1 METAK
6 RAHRPRHFRV
16 SALAAVLLLVLAA
29 LAVVACDDSGE
40 GGEIDIDGSS
50 TVYPISAAVAE
61 DFDAVAG
68 DVRVNVGFSGTG
80 GGFEGFC
87 AGETHIS
94 DASRPIT
101 QDEIDA
107 CAENGIDD
115 ILEIEVGLDALTVM
129 VHPDNDFVECLTIE
143 QLHEIFRTDG
153 ATNWSEVDASFP
165 DRSIA
170 LYFPGTDSGTFDYFV
185 ETVIKDVDETAF
197 HRGDGTASE
206 DDNVLAQ
213 GIGGDGDSIGYFG
226 FAYFQDAGQSLKA
239 VSIDGGEGCV
249 APSFESALDGSYPLS
264 RPLYIYTRELFLAE
278 HPMNPVLRF
287 VEFYLDNATVL
298 VAEVGYV
305 SLPADVLQA
314 QKDKIAPFLP

>member
-1 METAK
+1 MVAEEAQ
-6 RAHRPRHFRV
+6 RPRSTRL
-16 SALAAVLLLVLAA
+16 SGLEAVLLLAFAA

-40 GGEIDIDGSS
+40 GGEINIDGSS
-50 TVYPISAAVAE
+50 TVFPITAAVAE

-68 DVRVNVGFSGTG
+68 DVLVNVGFSGTG
-80 GGFEGFC
+80 GGFEAFC
-87 AGETHIS
+87 AGETDIN
-94 DASRPIT
+94 DASRPIR

-107 CAENGIDD
+107 CAEDGIDD
-115 ILEIEVGLDALTVM
+115 VLEIEVALDALTVM
-129 VHPDNDFVECLTIE
+129 VHPDNDFADCLTIE

-153 ATNWSEVDASFP
+153 ATNWSEVDAGFP
-165 DRSIA
+165 DQSIS
-170 LYFPGTDSGTFDYFV
+170 LYFPGTDSGTFDFFV
-185 ETVIKDVDETAF
+185 ETIIKDVDESAF

-264 RPLYIYTRELFLAE
+264 RPPKARRSSRPCRSA
-278 HPMNPVLRF
+278 
-287 VEFYLDNATVL
+287 A
-298 VAEVGYV
+298 
-305 SLPADVLQA
+305 ADRA
-314 QKDKIAPFLP
+314 WC

>member
-1 METAK
+1 MK
-6 RAHRPRHFRV
+6 KPQRPRSVRL
-16 SALAAVLLLVLAA
+16 SALAVGHLLVLAA
-29 LAVVACDDSGE
+29 LALVACDDSGE

-94 DASRPIT
+94 DASRPIR
-101 QDEIDA
+101 QNEIDA

-153 ATNWSEVDASFP
+153 VSNWNEVDASFH

-170 LYFPGTDSGTFDYFV
+170 LYFHGKDSGTFDYFV
-185 ETVIKDVDETAF
+185 ETVIKDVDEAAF

-249 APSFESALDGSYPLS
+249 APSFGSALDGSYPLS

-287 VEFYLDNATVL
+287 VEFYLDNATAL

>member
-1 METAK
+1 VATTKKA
-6 RAHRPRHFRV
+6 RGGRSSRLY
-16 SALAAVLLLVLAA
+16 ALAAVLLLA
-29 LAVVACDDSGE
+29 LALLAVACDDSGE

-50 TVYPISAAVAE
+50 TVYPITAAVAE
-61 DFDAVAG
+61 EFDAVAG
-68 DVRVNVGFSGTG
+68 DVLVNVGFSGTG
-80 GGFEGFC
+80 GGFESFC
-87 AGETHIS
+87 AGETQIS
-94 DASRPIT
+94 DASRPIR

-115 ILEIEVGLDALTVM
+115 ILELAVGLDALTVM
-129 VHPDNDFVECLTIE
+129 VHSDNDFVDCLTIE
-143 QLHEIFRTDG
+143 QLHKIFRVDG
-153 ATNWSEVDASFP
+153 ANSWSEVDPSFP
-165 DRSIA
+165 DRGIA

-185 ETVIKDVDETAF
+185 ETVIEDVDEAAF

-213 GIGGDGDSIGYFG
+213 GIGGDNDSIGYFG

-239 VSIDGGEGCV
+239 VSIDAGEGCV

-264 RPLYIYTRELFLAE
+264 RPLFIYTRELFLAE
-278 HPMNPVLRF
+278 HPLNPVLRF

>member
-1 METAK
+1 VGTTK
-6 RAHRPRHFRV
+6 RAQRPRSFRF
-16 SALAAVLLLVLAA
+16 SALAVVLLLALAA

-94 DASRPIT
+94 DASRPIR
-101 QDEIDA
+101 QSEIDA

-115 ILEIEVGLDALTVM
+115 VLEIEVGLDALTVM

-153 ATNWSEVDASFP
+153 VSNWNEVDASFP

-185 ETVIKDVDETAF
+185 ETVIKDVDEAAF

-278 HPMNPVLRF
+278 HSVNPVLRF

>member
-1 METAK
+1 MVTKE
-6 RAHRPRHFRV
+6 
-16 SALAAVLLLVLAA
+16 ALSPHSLRFSTLAVLLLLALAA

-50 TVYPISAAVAE
+50 TVYPITAAVAE

-68 DVRVNVGFSGTG
+68 DVLVNVGFSGTG

-94 DASRPIT
+94 DASRPIR

-129 VHPDNDFVECLTIE
+129 VHPDNDFADCLTIE

-153 ATNWSEVDASFP
+153 ATNWSEVDAGFP
-165 DRSIA
+165 DQSIA

-185 ETVIKDVDETAF
+185 ETIIKDVDEAAF

-213 GIGGDGDSIGYFG
+213 GIGGDSDSIGYFG

-239 VSIDGGEGCV
+239 VSVDAGEGCV
-249 APSFESALDGSYPLS
+249 APSFESALNGSYPLS
-264 RPLYIYTRELFLAE
+264 RPLFIYTRESFLAE
-278 HPMNPVLRF
+278 HPENPVLRF
-287 VEFYLDNATVL
+287 VEFYLDNATAL

-305 SLPADVLQA
+305 SLPADILQA
-314 QKDKIAPFLP
+314 QKDKIEPYLP

>member
-1 METAK
+1 MKAAQ
-6 RAHRPRHFRV
+6 RQRSFQI
-16 SALAAVLLLVLAA
+16 SALAVVLLLALAA

-40 GGEIDIDGSS
+40 GGEINIDGSS

-94 DASRPIT
+94 DASRPIR
-101 QDEIDA
+101 QNEIDA
-107 CAENGIDD
+107 CAENGVDD

-239 VSIDGGEGCV
+239 VSIDGGEDCV

>member
-1 METAK
+1 MREVE
-6 RAHRPRHFRV
+6 RLLRSSRV
-16 SALAAVLLLVLAA
+16 SAPAVVLLLALAA
-29 LAVVACDDSGE
+29 LAAVACDDSGE

-50 TVYPISAAVAE
+50 TVYPITAAVAE

-80 GGFEGFC
+80 GGFEAFC
-87 AGETHIS
+87 AGETQIS
-94 DASRPIT
+94 DASRPIR

-107 CAENGIDD
+107 CAQNGIDD
-115 ILEIEVGLDALTVM
+115 ILEIEVALDALTVM
-129 VHPDNDFVECLTIE
+129 VHPDNDFVDCLTIE
-143 QLHEIFRTDG
+143 QLHEIFRADG
-153 ATNWSEVDASFP
+153 ADNWSEVDANFS

-185 ETVIKDVDETAF
+185 ETIIKDVDEAAF

-213 GIGGDGDSIGYFG
+213 GIGGDNDSIGYFG

-239 VSIDGGEGCV
+239 VSIDAGEGCI

-264 RPLYIYTRELFLAE
+264 RPLFIYTRESFLAE
-278 HPMNPVLRF
+278 HPENPVLRF

-305 SLPADVLQA
+305 SLPADILQA
-314 QKDKIAPFLP
+314 QKAKIAPFLP

>member
-1 METAK
+1 MREVE
-6 RAHRPRHFRV
+6 RLLRPSRV
-16 SALAAVLLLVLAA
+16 SAPAVVLLLALAA
-29 LAVVACDDSGE
+29 LAAVACDDSGE

-50 TVYPISAAVAE
+50 TVYPITAAVAE
-61 DFDAVAG
+61 EFDAVAG

-80 GGFEGFC
+80 GGFEAFC
-87 AGETHIS
+87 AGETQIS
-94 DASRPIT
+94 DASRPIR

-107 CAENGIDD
+107 CAQNGIDD
-115 ILEIEVGLDALTVM
+115 ILEIEVALDALTVM
-129 VHPDNDFVECLTIE
+129 VHPDNDFVDCLTIQ

-153 ATNWSEVDASFP
+153 ADNWSEVDTNFS

-185 ETVIKDVDETAF
+185 ETIIKDVDEAAF

-213 GIGGDGDSIGYFG
+213 GIGGDNDSIGYFG

-239 VSIDGGEGCV
+239 VSIDAGEGCI

-264 RPLYIYTRELFLAE
+264 RPLFIYTRESLLAE
-278 HPMNPVLRF
+278 HPENPVLRF

-305 SLPADVLQA
+305 SLPAGILQA

>member
-1 METAK
+1 MREVE
-6 RAHRPRHFRV
+6 RLLRPSRV
-16 SALAAVLLLVLAA
+16 SAPAVVLLLALAA
-29 LAVVACDDSGE
+29 LAAVACDDSGE

-50 TVYPISAAVAE
+50 TVYPITAAVAE
-61 DFDAVAG
+61 EFDAVAG

-80 GGFEGFC
+80 GGFEAFC
-87 AGETHIS
+87 AGETQIS
-94 DASRPIT
+94 DASRPIR

-107 CAENGIDD
+107 CAQNGIDD
-115 ILEIEVGLDALTVM
+115 ILEIEVALDALTVM
-129 VHPDNDFVECLTIE
+129 VHPDNDFVDCLTIQ
-143 QLHEIFRTDG
+143 QLHEIFRADG
-153 ATNWSEVDASFP
+153 ADNWSEVDANFS

-185 ETVIKDVDETAF
+185 ETIIKDVDEAAF

-213 GIGGDGDSIGYFG
+213 GIGGDNDSIGYFG

-239 VSIDGGEGCV
+239 VSIDAGEGCI

-264 RPLYIYTRELFLAE
+264 RPLFIYTRELFLAE
-278 HPMNPVLRF
+278 HPENPVLRF

-305 SLPADVLQA
+305 SLPADILQA

>member
-1 METAK
+1 MKAAQ
-6 RAHRPRHFRV
+6 RQRSFQI
-16 SALAAVLLLVLAA
+16 SALAVVLLLALAA

-40 GGEIDIDGSS
+40 GGEINIDGSS

-94 DASRPIT
+94 DASRPIR
-101 QDEIDA
+101 QNEIDA
-107 CAENGIDD
+107 CAENGVDD

>member
-1 METAK
+1 MVTKEAL
-6 RAHRPRHFRV
+6 RRRMARLSAPAV
-16 SALAAVLLLVLAA
+16 VLLLALAALTVA
-29 LAVVACDDSGE
+29 ACDDSGE
-40 GGEIDIDGSS
+40 GGEINIDGSS
-50 TVYPISAAVAE
+50 TVFPITAAVAE

-94 DASRPIT
+94 DASRPIR

-129 VHPDNDFVECLTIE
+129 VHPNNDFADCLTIE

-153 ATNWSEVDASFP
+153 ATNWSEVDVGFP
-165 DRSIA
+165 DQSLS

-185 ETVIKDVDETAF
+185 ETIIKDVDEAAF

-213 GIGGDGDSIGYFG
+213 GIGGDRDSIGYFG
-226 FAYFQDAGQSLKA
+226 FAFFQDAGQSLKA
-239 VSIDGGEGCV
+239 VSVDAGEGCV
-249 APSFESALDGSYPLS
+249 APSLESALSGSYPLS
-264 RPLYIYTRELFLAE
+264 RPLFIYTRESFLAE
-278 HPMNPVLRF
+278 HPENPVLRF
-287 VEFYLDNATVL
+287 VEFYLNNATAL
-298 VAEVGYV
+298 VEEVGYV
-305 SLPADVLQA
+305 PLPSDTLEA
-314 QKDKIAPFLP
+314 QKHKIEPFLP

>member
-1 METAK
+1 MK
-6 RAHRPRHFRV
+6 RPQRPRSFRF
-16 SALAAVLLLVLAA
+16 SALAVVLLLVLAA
-29 LAVVACDDSGE
+29 LALVACDDSGE
-40 GGEIDIDGSS
+40 GGEINIDGSS

-94 DASRPIT
+94 DASRPIR
-101 QDEIDA
+101 QNEIDA

-153 ATNWSEVDASFP
+153 ASNWNEVDASFP

-185 ETVIKDVDETAF
+185 ETVIKDVDEAAF

-239 VSIDGGEGCV
+239 VSIGGGGGCV

-264 RPLYIYTRELFLAE
+264 RPLYIYTRESFLAE
-278 HPMNPVLRF
+278 HPVNPVLRF

>member
-1 METAK
+1 MKAAQ
-6 RAHRPRHFRV
+6 RQRSFQI
-16 SALAAVLLLVLAA
+16 SALAVVLLLALAA

-40 GGEIDIDGSS
+40 GGEINIDGSS

-94 DASRPIT
+94 DASRPIR
-101 QDEIDA
+101 QNEIDA

-239 VSIDGGEGCV
+239 VSIDGGDGCV
-249 APSFESALDGSYPLS
+249 APSFDSALDGSYPLS

>member
-1 METAK
+1 VGNIK
-6 RAHRPRHFRV
+6 RPQRPRSFRL
-16 SALAAVLLLVLAA
+16 SALVVGLLLVLAA

-94 DASRPIT
+94 DASRPIR
-101 QDEIDA
+101 QNEIDA

-115 ILEIEVGLDALTVM
+115 VIEIEVGLDALTVM

-153 ATNWSEVDASFP
+153 ASNWNEVDASFP

-185 ETVIKDVDETAF
+185 ETVIKDVDEAAF

-278 HPMNPVLRF
+278 HPVNPVLRF

-305 SLPADVLQA
+305 SLPPDTLQA

>member
-1 METAK
+1 MATKEA
-6 RAHRPRHFRV
+6 RPPRLTRV
-16 SALAAVLLLVLAA
+16 SAPVTVLLLALAA

-40 GGEIDIDGSS
+40 GGEINIDGSS
-50 TVYPISAAVAE
+50 TVFPITAAVAE

-80 GGFEGFC
+80 GGFEAFC
-87 AGETHIS
+87 AGETDIN
-94 DASRPIT
+94 DASRPIR

-115 ILEIEVGLDALTVM
+115 VLEIEVALDALTVM
-129 VHPDNDFVECLTIE
+129 VHPDNDFADCLTIE

-153 ATNWSEVDASFP
+153 VTNWNEVDAGFP
-165 DRSIA
+165 DQSIS
-170 LYFPGTDSGTFDYFV
+170 LYFPGTDSGTFDFFV
-185 ETVIKDVDETAF
+185 ETIITDVDEAAF

-226 FAYFQDAGQSLKA
+226 FAFFQDAGQSLKA
-239 VSIDGGEGCV
+239 VSVDAGQGCV
-249 APSFESALDGSYPLS
+249 APTFDSALNGSYPLS
-264 RPLYIYTRELFLAE
+264 RPLFIYTRESSLAE
-278 HPMNPVLRF
+278 HPENPVLRF
-287 VEFYLDNATVL
+287 VEFYLDNATAL

-305 SLPADVLQA
+305 SLPADTLQA
-314 QKDKIAPFLP
+314 QKDKIEPFLP

>member
-1 METAK
+1 MGTIAEA
-6 RAHRPRHFRV
+6 RRLRPSRF
-16 SALAAVLLLVLAA
+16 SAPAAVLLLALAA
-29 LAVVACDDSGE
+29 LAVAACDDSGE

-80 GGFEGFC
+80 GGFEAFC

-94 DASRPIT
+94 DASRPIR
-101 QDEIDA
+101 QNEIDA

-115 ILEIEVGLDALTVM
+115 VLEIEIGLDALTVM
-129 VHPDNDFVECLTIE
+129 VHPDNDFVDCLTIE

-165 DRSIA
+165 DQSIA

-185 ETVIKDVDETAF
+185 ETVINDVDEAAF

-239 VSIDGGEGCV
+239 VSIDAGDGCV

-278 HPMNPVLRF
+278 HPVNPVLRF
-287 VEFYLDNATVL
+287 VEFYLDNATAL

-305 SLPADVLQA
+305 SLPPDVLQA

>member
-1 METAK
+1 MKEAQ
-6 RAHRPRHFRV
+6 RPRSFRFF
-16 SALAAVLLLVLAA
+16 ALAAVLLLALAA

-80 GGFEGFC
+80 GGFEAFC

-94 DASRPIT
+94 DASRPIR
-101 QDEIDA
+101 QNEIDA

-115 ILEIEVGLDALTVM
+115 VLEIEIGLDALTVM
-129 VHPDNDFVECLTIE
+129 VHPDNDFVDCLTIE

-153 ATNWSEVDASFP
+153 ATNWSEIDASFP
-165 DRSIA
+165 AQSIA

-185 ETVIKDVDETAF
+185 ETVIKDVDEAAF

-278 HPMNPVLRF
+278 HPVNPVLRF
-287 VEFYLDNATVL
+287 VEFYLDNATAL

-305 SLPADVLQA
+305 SLPADALQT